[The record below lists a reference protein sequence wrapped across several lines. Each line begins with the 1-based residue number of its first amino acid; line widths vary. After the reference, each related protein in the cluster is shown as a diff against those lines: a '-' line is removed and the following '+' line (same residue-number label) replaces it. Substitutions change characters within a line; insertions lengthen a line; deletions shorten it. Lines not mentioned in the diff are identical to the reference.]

1 MKKEAIITIIIILL
15 ILVGEWITQNYT
27 SKQLGKIE
35 GELQG
40 LKKEIL
46 EEKMDSNNLINKTN
60 ELYEN
65 WEKDN
70 EYLSYYLEH
79 DELEKINTQ
88 IVLIKGYLESD
99 SPQDSIPDL
108 EEGLYIIEHIK
119 EKVAF
124 KIKNIF

>member
-1 MKKEAIITIIIILL
+1 MKKEAIITIIIIIL
-15 ILVGEWITQNYT
+15 ISFGEWITQSHTN
-27 SKQLGKIE
+27 KQLGKIE
-35 GELQG
+35 EELQN
-40 LKKEIL
+40 LKKDIL
-46 EEKMDSNNLINKTN
+46 EEQMDSENLINKTN

-70 EYLSYYLEH
+70 DYLSYYLEH
-79 DELEKINTQ
+79 DELEKVNTQ
-88 IVLIKGYLESD
+88 IILIKGYLESD

-124 KIKNIF
+124 KLKNIF